1 MIRHRAAWGVALGL
15 WLAVGASAEAPA
27 PAPAEG
33 SAAPAAAPASG
44 ARVAP
49 EAATQSPQPVRV
61 QATPAGLDP
70 ASADLPDRDPVR
82 AALLRAWS
90 LPSPDLAERVRR
102 TQRAGLALGLGNL
115 EAPARALLLEPG
127 FGAPL
132 ERAQLAV
139 ELAPE
144 LPASHAALA
153 AAYFDG
159 WQLGPAW
166 RAFRSALRAAER
178 HLEGRLWLE
187 ATGSDVAF
195 GAAFGGALGFLV
207 LAACAAFPR
216 FARDLRA
223 LRELP
228 GPSAGALAAALVLL
242 PVALGEGVVG
252 LGLGLASFALV
263 NGSWWRRLWVMAAAA
278 LLVVSLHPLLER
290 RAASHASLAL
300 DETALAAWA
309 VEQGTPT
316 ASELARVLR
325 HAEADPLASRA
336 LALRLAR
343 QGELALAGERFA
355 RLIGGEDASPEL
367 LANAAAVRLLTGDLP
382 GATELYEQAIAG
394 SDSPVLR
401 FNLAQAYGR
410 AIRFDEQELTLAEAQ
425 TLDPDVLVGLNQR
438 YNGQDGALV
447 AYLPLSADAVLER
460 LQRVAITPHLASAM
474 RRPLAP
480 GSVGVGRADAIVAL
494 GFALGL
500 GLLIGA
506 GLRRIAGP
514 EEDHYAGIARLLQAR
529 GGDSMTR
536 MAQIEELR
544 ARQRRSERLATLA
557 AWLVPGAAG
566 MVGGR
571 PLLSLLG
578 VALFASGASLYV
590 YREGA
595 MPDPIALGALP
606 GALLGVGL
614 VALGLA
620 YLLVLSVA
628 FALREKD

>member
-1 MIRHRAAWGVALGL
+1 VSGVVLGL
-15 WLAVGASAEAPA
+15 CLAAAAAAEAPA
-27 PAPAEG
+27 TAPTPAASA
-33 SAAPAAAPASG
+33 SAADAPVAAQG
-44 ARVAP
+44 
-49 EAATQSPQPVRV
+49 TLQPVGPPRPP
-61 QATPAGLDP
+61 PAGLDP
-70 ASADLPDRDPVR
+70 SSVDVSDRDPVR

-90 LPSPDLAERVRR
+90 LPSQDLAERVRR

-115 EAPARALLLEPG
+115 EAPARALLLEPA

-132 ERAQLAV
+132 ERARLAV

-144 LPASHAALA
+144 LPATHAALA

-159 WQLGPAW
+159 WQLSPAW
-166 RAFRSALRAAER
+166 RAFRSALTAAE
-178 HLEGRLWLE
+178 HQLEARLWLE

-195 GAAFGGALGFLV
+195 GAAFAGALGFLA

-242 PVALGEGVVG
+242 PVALGEGLAG

-263 NGSWWRRLWVMAAAA
+263 NGSWWRRLWVMGAAA

-290 RAASHASLAL
+290 RAASHAALAL

-325 HAEADPLASRA
+325 HADDDPLASRA

-343 QGELALAGERFA
+343 QGELALAEERFA
-355 RLIGGEDASPEL
+355 RLIERDDATPEL
-367 LANAAAVRLLTGDLP
+367 LANAAAVRLSVGDLE
-382 GATELYEQAIAG
+382 GATELYEQAVAS

-410 AIRFDEQELTLAEAQ
+410 AIRFDEQELALAEAQ

-447 AYLPLSADAVLER
+447 AFLPLSAGEVIER
-460 LQRVAITPHLASAM
+460 LSRSSATPHLASAL

-480 GSVGVGRADAIVAL
+480 GAVGAGRADAVVAL
-494 GFALGL
+494 GFALAL
-500 GLLIGA
+500 GLLFGA

-529 GGDSMTR
+529 GGDSMSR
-536 MAQIEELR
+536 MAQIEMLR
-544 ARQRRSERLATLA
+544 ARQRRNERLATLA

-571 PLLSLLG
+571 PLLALLG
-578 VALFASGASLYV
+578 TALFASGASLYWF
-590 YREGA
+590 REGA
-595 MPDPIALGALP
+595 IADPLALGALP
-606 GALLGVGL
+606 AALLGVGL
-614 VALGLA
+614 GALGLA